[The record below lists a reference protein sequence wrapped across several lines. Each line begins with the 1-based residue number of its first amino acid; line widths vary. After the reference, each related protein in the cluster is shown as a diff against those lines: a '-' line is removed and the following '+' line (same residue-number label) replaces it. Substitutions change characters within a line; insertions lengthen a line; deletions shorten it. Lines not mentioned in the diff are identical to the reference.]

1 MTTRYRSLTAF
12 FLLCVF
18 ITTPGMA
25 GSRLLATGG
34 ISSFEG
40 TAGGGITPWAMI
52 AGYASGEE
60 IAATANIQVLDTGEY
75 QLKTFGAAIG
85 LYDTVEISVQRQTL
99 DISAGVV
106 SNVFNLLTAGTI
118 TTAPGTQINQDIVGL
133 KVRLLGDAVYAEHW
147 WQAQLSAGLQYKKNQ
162 DFDAS
167 LALSDGTVPLPNTGV
182 PKLLGAVK
190 DSGTD
195 VYLTASRLWLGGVWG
210 NNLLAN
216 VTARMT
222 KANTFGLLGFESA
235 SDDSYQLEWEGSL
248 AILPGPSTVV
258 GVEWRTQSDKLGGL
272 ATEKTTTDFFIAYF
286 PDKNWSLTAAY
297 VDLGSLPFDEQA
309 KGFYLTVTVNL

>member
-1 MTTRYRSLTAF
+1 MTVQYRSPSAF
-12 FLLCVF
+12 FCLLAL
-18 ITTPGMA
+18 IATPSMA

-60 IAATANIQVLDTGEY
+60 IAATANLQVLNTGEY
-75 QLKTFGAAIG
+75 QLLTYGAALG
-85 LYDTVEISVQRQTL
+85 LYDRVEISVQRQTL
-99 DISAGVV
+99 DISAGVL
-106 SNVFNLLTAGTI
+106 SNVFNLLTVGAI

-133 KVRLLGDAVYAEHW
+133 KVRLLGDAVYAQQW
-147 WQAQLSAGLQYKKNQ
+147 WQGQLSAGLQYKKNQ

-167 LALSDGTVPLPNTGV
+167 LSLSDGTVPLPNTGV
-182 PKLLGAVK
+182 AKLLGAVK

-195 VYLTASRLWLGGVWG
+195 VYLTASRLWLGAAWG

-222 KANTFGLLGFESA
+222 KANTFGLLGFESN
-235 SDDSYQLEWEGSL
+235 SEDSYQLEWEGSL
-248 AILPGPSTVV
+248 AILPSPSTVV
-258 GVEWRTQSDKLGGL
+258 GFEWRTQSDKLGGL
-272 ATEKTTTDFFIAYF
+272 AKERTTTDFFIAYF

-309 KGFYLTVTVNL
+309 KGFYLTVTVNI